1 MDPTR
6 GQRRGGDPGELEER
20 RGRRRSGR
28 SIDIEFY
35 RRHAVTLRGE
45 LIARSPSV
53 TCREV
58 RHWAAATT
66 WLVRRGGRLIVTM
79 ARDASG
85 ELFKTANNRGHR
97 V

>member
-1 MDPTR
+1 MKR
-6 GQRRGGDPGELEER
+6 MNEIHSKQV
-20 RGRRRSGR
+20 RRRSDG

-45 LIARSPSV
+45 LIARSLSV

-58 RHWAAATT
+58 RHWAATTT

-85 ELFKTANNRGHR
+85 ELFKTANNHGHR

>member
-1 MDPTR
+1 MKR
-6 GQRRGGDPGELEER
+6 MNEIHSKQV
-20 RGRRRSGR
+20 RRRSDG

-35 RRHAVTLRGE
+35 RRRAVALRGE
-45 LIARSPSV
+45 LIARSLSAA
-53 TCREV
+53 CHEV
-58 RHWAAATT
+58 RLWAATTT

-85 ELFKTANNRGHR
+85 ELFKTANNHGHR

>member
-1 MDPTR
+1 MKPMNEIHSE
-6 GQRRGGDPGELEER
+6 QV
-20 RGRRRSGR
+20 RRRSEG

-35 RRHAVTLRGE
+35 RRRAVTLRGE